1 MPWVNRIAAKQ
12 NGKWGLLNMAGG
24 EITAFQYD
32 DINSVGKTSTLF
44 TVLTN
49 GKYGIIDDQGAVR
62 LEPEFN
68 MLYAQTG
75 SGYFQIQQNGLLGIA
90 DTDGRLL
97 VPAIY
102 YELDLS
108 GFSLSKLDKKEF
120 IFPPISDI
128 IAVGRKARGGNYFVI
143 DPKGKAYELVPK

>member
-1 MPWVNRIAAKQ
+1 MA
-12 NGKWGLLNMAGG
+12 WGLLNMAGG

-32 DINSVGKTSTLF
+32 DINSVGKNKHFIYRASQTANTEL
-44 TVLTN
+44 LT
-49 GKYGIIDDQGAVR
+49 IRCAVR

-120 IFPPISDI
+120 IFPITDI
-128 IAVGRKARGGNYFVI
+128 LAVGSQAVAAI
-143 DPKGKAYELVPK
+143 TL